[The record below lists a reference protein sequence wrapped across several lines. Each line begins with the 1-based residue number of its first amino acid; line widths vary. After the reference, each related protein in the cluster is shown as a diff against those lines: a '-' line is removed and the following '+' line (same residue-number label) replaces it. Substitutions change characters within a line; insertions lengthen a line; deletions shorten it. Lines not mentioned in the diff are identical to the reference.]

1 MKKDVYN
8 AKIIYI
14 EDKIPDIT
22 NLATNTTLNPK
33 INGIKSEKPSI
44 TNLGNTTALNAE
56 TNVVKAK
63 IPNITNLATYTGFT
77 PVENK
82 TPDHSKYITTPEFKT
97 LIAENFTTRLKQ
109 VNLETKRCIAD
120 FVKKTDFNDQ
130 LKKLNKKIT

>member
-77 PVENK
+77 AVENK

-97 LIAENFTTRLKQ
+97 LIADNFTTRLKQ
-109 VNLETKRCIAD
+109 VNLANKRCIAD
-120 FVKKTDFNDQ
+120 FVRKTDFNDK
-130 LKKLNKKIT
+130 LKKIE